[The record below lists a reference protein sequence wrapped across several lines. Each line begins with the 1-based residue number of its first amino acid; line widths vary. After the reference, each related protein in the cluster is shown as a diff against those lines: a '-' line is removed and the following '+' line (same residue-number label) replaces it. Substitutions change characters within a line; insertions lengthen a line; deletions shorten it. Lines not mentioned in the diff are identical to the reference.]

1 MAAMRNLW
9 TKLQKPAVA
18 LAFVA
23 ILALAWR
30 AWAWPGVAFAVSG
43 LVLWGLLHITRILR
57 ILQRAAQRP
66 VGYVDSAVML
76 HAKLRAGVPL
86 LHVLALTRAIGQL
99 ESAKEAQP
107 EVFCWTDPGG
117 SRVRGEFVQGRL
129 RHWSLTR

>member
-1 MAAMRNLW
+1 MPAMRNLW
-9 TKLQKPAVA
+9 IKLQKPVVA
-18 LAFVA
+18 FAFLA

-30 AWAWPGVAFAVSG
+30 AWAWQGVAFAISG
-43 LVLWGLLHITRILR
+43 LVLWGLLHITRVLR

-76 HAKLRAGVPL
+76 NAKLRVGVPL

-99 ESAKEAQP
+99 ESAKDAQP

-117 SRVRGEFVQGRL
+117 SQVRGEFVQGRL
-129 RHWSLTR
+129 RHWTLTR